1 MKNKIKI
8 IIADDHRIL
17 LDSLKSLVADTEDIN
32 VVEVANNGGY
42 AYKLVEENPDIDV
55 AVVDISMPQM
65 DGIEV
70 TRKIKETHPQVKV
83 LVLTGHTEVDKMQQV
98 IEAGAAGYILKSKG
112 GNELV
117 TAIRAIHQGNDYFG
131 KTVTDALIEKERR
144 KRLADSIE
152 KVEFTPREIDVLRLI
167 GKGLSSKEIA
177 EKLGR
182 AITTIDTHRRHLL
195 EKSGVKNSKELILY
209 AVKEGY
215 TQD

>member
-17 LDSLKSLVADTEDIN
+17 LDSLKSLVADTEDID

-42 AYKLVEENPDIDV
+42 AYKLVEENPDIDI
-55 AVVDISMPQM
+55 AVVDISMPNM

-117 TAIRAIHQGNDYFG
+117 NAIRTIYQGKDYFG

-177 EKLGR
+177 EELGR
-182 AITTIDTHRRHLL
+182 APTTIETHRRHLL

>member
-17 LDSLKSLVADTEDIN
+17 LDSLKSLVADTEDID

-55 AVVDISMPQM
+55 AVVDISMPNM

-131 KTVTDALIEKERR
+131 KTVTDALIEKERK

-177 EKLGR
+177 KELGR
-182 AITTIDTHRRHLL
+182 APTTIETHRRHLL

-209 AVKEGY
+209 AVREGY
-215 TQD
+215 TQA

>member
-17 LDSLKSLVADTEDIN
+17 LDSLKSLVADTEDID

-55 AVVDISMPQM
+55 AVVDISMPNM

-177 EKLGR
+177 EELGR
-182 AITTIDTHRRHLL
+182 APTTIDTHRRHLL

>member
-17 LDSLKSLVADTEDIN
+17 LDSLKSLVADTEDID

-55 AVVDISMPQM
+55 AVVDISMPNM

-70 TRKIKETHPQVKV
+70 TRKIKETHPQVKI

-131 KTVTDALIEKERR
+131 KTVTDALIEKERK
-144 KRLADSIE
+144 KRVADSIE

-177 EKLGR
+177 EELGR
-182 AITTIDTHRRHLL
+182 APTTIETHRRHLL